1 MHGNNTPRPALGT
14 INVILARPGGDV
26 RASSGVMSMVGGSDL
41 EARNQTPKRARAKVP
56 PSLTFSKENKQGTL
70 QPHDD
75 ALVVTIRIGGY
86 DVRRVL
92 VDQGSG
98 VEIMYQDLYRGLNLR
113 PKDLDTY
120 DSPLMGF
127 DGKMVVPRG
136 MIRLPIQVG
145 DVEVQ
150 VNFIVVEA
158 FSLYTAILGRP

>member
-1 MHGNNTPRPALGT
+1 M
-14 INVILARPGGDV
+14 
-26 RASSGVMSMVGGSDL
+26 
-41 EARNQTPKRARAKVP
+41 
-56 PSLTFSKENKQGTL
+56 
-70 QPHDD
+70 
-75 ALVVTIRIGGY
+75 
-86 DVRRVL
+86 RRVL